1 MSLNLIRCDR
11 CGLPVEY
18 TAWNTGVFHRCPCG
32 ANLYARTY
40 PLLESPLAGG
50 RAGSDLSAEDQSCCF
65 YHPQKQAVVACDTC
79 GRFLCDLCD
88 LAAGARHVC
97 GQCFARA
104 MNEST
109 DDQFCSRRPTHDQA
123 ALTLAI
129 IPLTAPLGI
138 YHAIRHHNSPGSV
151 LGVRKGLMAAA
162 LIVGLI
168 NILLLAYFVFK
179 LLEVSV
185 SRYPVG

>member
-1 MSLNLIRCDR
+1 MSLSLIRCDR
-11 CGLPVEY
+11 CGLPVDA
-18 TAWNTGVFHRCPCG
+18 TAWNTGVFSKCPCG
-32 ANLYARTY
+32 AALYARTY
-40 PLLESPLAGG
+40 PMLLSPLAGG
-50 RAGSDLSAEDQSCCF
+50 RGGSDLSGEDQSCCF

-79 GRFLCDLCD
+79 GRFLCGLCD
-88 LAAGARHVC
+88 LAVGERHVC
-97 GQCFARA
+97 GQCFSRA

-162 LIVGLI
+162 AVVGFASTAFWGYVVI
-168 NILLLAYFVFK
+168 K
-179 LLEVSV
+179 LLTEVFF
-185 SRYPVG
+185 G